1 MKNTIIKFGLIS
13 GVIAAVLLFIVTT
26 VFEHEA
32 NAKADFENSAYYGY
46 GTIIIAMSMV
56 YFGIKAQRNLQN
68 DGTFTVGKGFL
79 VGLGIVLI
87 SCIFYSLAWLVIYYN
102 FFPTFIEDY
111 AQFCIKKA
119 TDAGASQAELKTTL
133 ADVNQMKEWYK
144 SPILIFLITLT
155 EPLPVGLLVALVSAF
170 FLRKK

>member
-1 MKNTIIKFGLIS
+1 MKNTIIKFGFIS
-13 GVIAAVLLFIVTT
+13 GGIAAVLLFIVTT
-26 VFEHEA
+26 ALKHYA
-32 NAKADFENSAYYGY
+32 NEQADFENSAYYGY
-46 GTIIIAMSMV
+46 GSIIIAMSIV

-111 AQFCIKKA
+111 AQFCVKKA

-133 ADVNQMKEWYK
+133 ADISQMKEWYK

-155 EPLPVGLLVALVSAF
+155 EPLPVGLLVAVLSAF
-170 FLRKK
+170 LLRRK